1 MHCIEVYADEA
12 QINVDLGY
20 QFGQYSLTEMVFE
33 PRINQ
38 YHHFYLSPQT
48 QGKNGMLNYQFG
60 LTFAGT
66 INNEGADN
74 RGTYYIF
81 PNINLQAEVLKRTLA
96 VYGGWDGRA
105 QQQTLSL
112 SLIHI

>member
-1 MHCIEVYADEA
+1 
-12 QINVDLGY
+12 
-20 QFGQYSLTEMVFE
+20 
-33 PRINQ
+33 
-38 YHHFYLSPQT
+38 
-48 QGKNGMLNYQFG
+48 MLNYQFG

-74 RGTYYIF
+74 QNTYYIF

-105 QQQTLSL
+105 QQQTLSALLANVPVISGDQALVSPARTGDMSECKARWQENFSIASKVLWLL
-112 SLIHI
+112 S